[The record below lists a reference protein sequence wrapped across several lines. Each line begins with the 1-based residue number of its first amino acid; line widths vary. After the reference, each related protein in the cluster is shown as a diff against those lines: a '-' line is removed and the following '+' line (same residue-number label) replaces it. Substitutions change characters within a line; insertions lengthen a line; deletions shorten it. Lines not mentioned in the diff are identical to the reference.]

1 MERYFI
7 KIRDKKVRV
16 TEWGEKSHP
25 VIFCLHGLGS
35 TSLSFIE
42 IAEALQHEYRIISID
57 APGHGRTESFD
68 SEEDYEM
75 KAMVRWLKEVH
86 QKLELEEL
94 YFLSHSWGSFVALF
108 YVDAFPNPVVGSILL
123 DGGYQTK
130 RLGNQTVE
138 EEVAFYEKDF
148 EESVESWDTF
158 LDVAVFAPGARRSDS
173 LKLAGEDLA
182 LKKDGKFYW
191 HARGLTAAAIVRAMH
206 KDETADLYHRLPS
219 DLLLLRAT
227 QPVHMEVQRK
237 KTSSIFEKE
246 TGAEVV
252 EVAGTSHMMHWDRPQ
267 RIVQYIRNQWS

>member
-7 KIRDKKVRV
+7 KIRNKKVRV
-16 TEWGEKSHP
+16 TEWGEQSHP

-42 IAEALQHEYRIISID
+42 IAEILQNEYRIISID
-57 APGHGRTESFD
+57 APGHGQTEPFD
-68 SEEDYEM
+68 EVEEYEM
-75 KAMVRWLKEVH
+75 KAMASWLKEVH
-86 QKLELEEL
+86 QELDLEKF

-108 YVDAFPNPVVGSILL
+108 YVDAFPNPVLGSILL

-148 EESVESWDTF
+148 EEALESWETF
-158 LDVAVFAPGARRSDS
+158 IDVAVFAPGARRSDS
-173 LKLAGEDLA
+173 LRLAGVDLA
-182 LKKDGKFYW
+182 LKENGKFYW
-191 HARGLTAAAIVRAMH
+191 HARGRTAASIVRAMH

-219 DLLLLRAT
+219 NLLLLRAT
-227 QPVHMEVQRK
+227 QPEHMEKQRN
-237 KTSSIFEKE
+237 KTASIFEKE
-246 TGAEVV
+246 TGARVV
-252 EVAGTSHMMHWDRPQ
+252 EVPGTSHMMHWDRPE